1 MGSGYDQVVERLDL
15 VPASTDDPVLSPVF
29 DVFRNVGRDI
39 PVLYRLLGNSPAM
52 LEAWV
57 GLAWPLRSKP
67 KTSRALRELLIM
79 QLAVLTRATFE
90 WQAHWPA
97 ALKAGVTPAQL
108 AALGSWASS
117 DLFDS
122 PTKAALRCGAEMIA
136 DGGASAEAVAA
147 LRTHFDDGECVELIL
162 TSAFYACVSHVLL
175 TIGVEADPSHDDV
188 SDECVA
194 TYAAL
199 TTPT

>member
-1 MGSGYDQVVERLDL
+1 MARLDP
-15 VPASTDDPVLSPVF
+15 VAVTSDDPVLSPVF
-29 DVFRNVGRDI
+29 DVFRNAGRDI
-39 PVLYRLLGNSPAM
+39 PMLYRLLGNSPAM

-67 KTSRALRELLIM
+67 TTSRALRELLIM
-79 QLAVLTRATFE
+79 QLAVLTGASFE

-97 ALKAGVTPAQL
+97 AVKAGVSPAQL
-108 AALGSWASS
+108 AAFGSWSSS
-117 DLFDS
+117 DLFDE

-147 LRTHFDDGECVELIL
+147 LRTHYSDGECIELIL
-162 TSAFYACVSHVLL
+162 TSAFYSCVSHVLL
-175 TIGVEADPSHDDV
+175 TIGIEADGSHGDV
-188 SDECVA
+188 SEECLA

-199 TTPT
+199 TA

>member
-1 MGSGYDQVVERLDL
+1 M
-15 VPASTDDPVLSPVF
+15 PTTADDPLLNPVF
-29 DVFRNVGRDI
+29 DVFRKGGREI
-39 PVLYRLLGNSPAM
+39 PMLYRLLGNSPAM

-67 KTSRALRELLIM
+67 TTSRALRELLIM
-79 QLAVLTRATFE
+79 QLAVLTKASFE

-97 ALKAGVTPAQL
+97 AIKAGATPAQL
-108 AALGSWASS
+108 AALGNWATSN
-117 DLFDS
+117 LFDA

-147 LRTHFDDGECVELIL
+147 LRTHFSDGECVELIL
-162 TSAFYACVSHVLL
+162 TSAFYSCVSHVLL
-175 TIGVEADPSHDDV
+175 SIGVGADPSHGDT
-188 SDECVA
+188 SDECLA

-199 TTPT
+199 TA

>member
-1 MGSGYDQVVERLDL
+1 MGYDHVVERLDP
-15 VPASTDDPVLSPVF
+15 VAVNADDPVLNPVF
-29 DVFRNVGRDI
+29 DVFRNGGRDV
-39 PVLYRLLGNSPAM
+39 PMLYRLLGNSPAM

-67 KTSRALRELLIM
+67 TTSRALRELLIM
-79 QLAVLTRATFE
+79 QIAVLTRASFE

-108 AALGSWASS
+108 AALGNWSSS

-122 PTKAALRCGAEMIA
+122 PAKAALRCGEEMMA
-136 DGGASAEAVAA
+136 NGGASADAVAA
-147 LRTHFDDGECVELIL
+147 LRSHFNDGECIELIL
-162 TSAFYACVSHVLL
+162 TLAFYSCVSHVLL
-175 TIGVEADPSHDDV
+175 TIGIDADSEAHGDV

-199 TTPT
+199 TAS